1 MPRGAKPWPDATS
14 RFLRCSNSFNEP
26 QAHHAAGP
34 IGRPQRGDRTA
45 QVACDSAIRP
55 GPMPALNPRSAVSNS
70 LLASRAPEGRAAV
83 LGESPHGSAATRGLA
98 FFAFAIVDL
107 K

>member
-14 RFLRCSNSFNEP
+14 RFRCSNSFNEA

-34 IGRPQRGDRTA
+34 IGWRRRGDRTA
-45 QVACDSAIRP
+45 RVTCDSAIRP
-55 GPMPALNPRSAVSNS
+55 GLMPALNPRSAVSNS
-70 LLASRAPEGRAAV
+70 LLAFRAPEGRAAI

-107 K
+107 Q